1 MMYVVV
7 FVVGYW
13 LGITLT
19 SLPYEEED
27 E

>member
-13 LGITLT
+13 VGITLT
-19 SLPYEEED
+19 SLPYEEE
-27 E
+27 EE

>member
-1 MMYVVV
+1 MMYVIV

-19 SLPYEEED
+19 SLPYEEE
-27 E
+27 EE